1 MASWHF
7 DENTAETLPAAI
19 DVSSDPPPSA
29 HEAFGPAAENQ
40 VQEEMAPNS
49 LV

>member
-1 MASWHF
+1 MATWHF
-7 DENTAETLPAAI
+7 DENTADTLPAAI
-19 DVSSDPPPSA
+19 HVSSDPPPSE